1 MLFFPLAALL
11 IFAVLYVGSRCKEGF
26 YADQI
31 INVLNMRDYTVGLF
45 LYWCAMTWRGI

>member
-31 INVLNMRDYTVGLF
+31 INMRDYTVGLF
-45 LYWCAMTWRGI
+45 LYWCAETWRGI